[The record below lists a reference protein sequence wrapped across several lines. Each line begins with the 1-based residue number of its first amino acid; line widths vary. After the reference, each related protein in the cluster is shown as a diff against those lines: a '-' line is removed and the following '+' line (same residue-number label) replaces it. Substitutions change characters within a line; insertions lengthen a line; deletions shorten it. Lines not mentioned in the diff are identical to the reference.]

1 MKVNR
6 QFEKE
11 GSLWVPRYEWD
22 RSGERYERYRRRWNE
37 RLRMAI
43 GFVGHGQSTAS
54 TTAGTSKTITYSP
67 VAGNTLIVFGFGVG
81 VAVSNVT
88 DNATGGSS
96 VYSLLAGPQTN
107 TVTSTC
113 WGTAAGGVKAG
124 VTTIT
129 ITFASST
136 RNTCSLVEYSGVKD
150 FGTTV
155 TGTGSSTTPFAAL
168 TTQDANNFL
177 VAGLTRQGT
186 STWSANT
193 GSLRDSQTGAGTT
206 TPGQGTV
213 DNTVASPGSVTCRAT
228 ISSSGAWA
236 AAGIELRSVLPPFE
250 DDSYNGIGFLKNDF
264 NVTVW

>member
-1 MKVNR
+1 
-6 QFEKE
+6 
-11 GSLWVPRYEWD
+11 
-22 RSGERYERYRRRWNE
+22 
-37 RLRMAI
+37 MAI
-43 GFVGHGQSTAS
+43 AFVNGANSTSS

-96 VYSLLAGPQTN
+96 SYSQLAGPQTN

-113 WGTAAGGVKAG
+113 WGTAPGGVKSG

-136 RNTCSLVEYSGVKD
+136 RNTCSLVEYSGVKG
-150 FGTTV
+150 FGVAV
-155 TGTGSSTTPFAAL
+155 TGTGSSTTPFGTA

-177 VAGLTRQGT
+177 VMGLTRQGT

-193 GSLRDSQTGAGTT
+193 GNLRESQTGAGST

-236 AAGIELRSVLPPFE
+236 ASGIELRSILPPFE
-250 DDSYNGIGFLKNDF
+250 DDSYNGLGSLKNDF
-264 NVTVW
+264 NVSIW